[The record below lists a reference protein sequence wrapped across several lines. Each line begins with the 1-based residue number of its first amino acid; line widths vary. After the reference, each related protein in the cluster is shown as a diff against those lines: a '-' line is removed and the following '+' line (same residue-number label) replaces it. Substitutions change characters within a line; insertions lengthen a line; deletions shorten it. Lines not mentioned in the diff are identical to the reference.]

1 MFIIQIGRVTPTK
14 SWGEIPLKQTV
25 DWIRCRYW
33 LPNESPCE
41 TLSLVD
47 TFSPSKSACYLCIPS
62 FYCLH
67 EVFDA
72 QVVWLSK
79 FRNYRPIAIRKRHG
93 KSPFLATR
101 FFELLVFAHDGLW
114 RTFLPAA
121 HNPAAWWIVQ
131 LNCISVE
138 FFIGS
143 DSTPDSDAQNCCQV
157 IQSKIVQHPKYL
169 DQLLMILIATF
180 TTGLVFAR
188 WLKQGVAK
196 MSPVVPVVL

>member
-93 KSPFLATR
+93 KSLFSQHVFRAFGVCPWRSMKNFPAGRTQSSG
-101 FFELLVFAHDGLW
+101 LVNSAVKLHFSWVFYWFRLHPRLW
-114 RTFLPAA
+114 CSKLVRWFSQKLYS
-121 HNPAAWWIVQ
+121 I
-131 LNCISVE
+131 LN
-138 FFIGS
+138 
-143 DSTPDSDAQNCCQV
+143 
-157 IQSKIVQHPKYL
+157 
-169 DQLLMILIATF
+169 ILINC
-180 TTGLVFAR
+180 
-188 WLKQGVAK
+188 
-196 MSPVVPVVL
+196 